1 MQLKVLVVV
10 TITLKLVI
18 TNKQTQVIEN
28 HNPDIKDQSKSKGP
42 TDILKS
48 NKNKDLIAIII
59 NRKTILAKSM
69 SFQKWTKIL

>member
-10 TITLKLVI
+10 TITLKLEI

-69 SFQKWTKIL
+69 SFQK

>member
-69 SFQKWTKIL
+69 SFQK